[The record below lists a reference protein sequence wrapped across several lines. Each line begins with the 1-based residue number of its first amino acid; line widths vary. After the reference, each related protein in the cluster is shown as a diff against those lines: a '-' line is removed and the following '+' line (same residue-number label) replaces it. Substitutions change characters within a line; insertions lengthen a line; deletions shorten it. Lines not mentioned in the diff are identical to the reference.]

1 MIKKTLFSLALL
13 CSMILHAQDIK
24 FGKIKESEIEEATY
38 PDDADAPA
46 AILYRST
53 QIEYDYRPNSGF
65 WLITK
70 VFERRK
76 IYNKAGLDKGN
87 LSVSLFKS
95 RGNKENIQSVKG
107 ITYNLVGGK
116 IEESKLKKDQVHQT
130 DFNKYF
136 DVVNISPPDIKEGSV
151 VDISYEINSQFNYI
165 HELVF
170 QEDIPVKK
178 AVAEVRFLEYFQ
190 FKPHVKGIFPL
201 SFDQKFDVKTIK
213 LMSSSGSD
221 AGVNGTIQ
229 SSSSYNGTASVNESV
244 YTITGENIPGIKPE
258 AYINNI
264 KNYWTS
270 VRYELT
276 STKFPNEP
284 FKMYAQTWADVA
296 KTLNEDR
303 DFGQQL
309 GKSSYFKKDLQAL
322 QAKYSDSLQQLAAI
336 YSFVKQKMSWDKV
349 RSIACEDGVEKAYER
364 GSGNA
369 AEINLI
375 LTAMLREAGF
385 NADPVAVS
393 TRTHGIPV
401 FPTIDGFNY
410 VVTRVKLGTANLLL
424 DATEKYGIP
433 GIIPERAI
441 NWVGY
446 AINKDGSAEQVNLIP
461 AKPSK
466 TVVYVTAQLNPDG
479 SAEGKARLQ
488 HFDQFAFNFR
498 EHISDLKEE
507 LILENIENNYFNSDI
522 EIAEYKMLNK
532 EDLGKPIIENF
543 SFNKE
548 DQCEIIGDKIYVSP
562 LLFTGRI
569 QNPFKLNKRDYPIDF
584 GFPYE
589 YQYLITINIPEGY
602 QLESVPE
609 SVAFEMPENIGSYQ
623 LNISQRP
630 NQVQVKLNS
639 NINAPLIS
647 PQGYEMIKNYFSQ
660 IVEKNKDRIVIVKK
674 TQP

>member
-1 MIKKTLFSLALL
+1 MKKIVLPIVLLFSLWL
-13 CSMILHAQDIK
+13 SAQEVK
-24 FGKIKESEIEEATY
+24 FGKIEKSLISQTAY

-53 QIEYDYRPNSGF
+53 EIEYDYRPNSGF
-65 WLITK
+65 WLVTK

-87 LSVSLFKS
+87 LEVLLYKS
-95 RGNKENIQSVKG
+95 RSDKQKIQSVKG
-107 ITYNLVGGK
+107 ITYNLEGDK
-116 IEESKLKKDQVHQT
+116 IEEFKLKKDQIHQT
-130 DFNKYF
+130 NYDKYF
-136 DVVNISPPDIKEGSV
+136 DIVKITPPDIKEGSV
-151 VDISYEINSQFNYI
+151 VDISYEINSPFNYI

-178 AVAEVRFLEYFQ
+178 AEAQVRFLEYFQ
-190 FKPHVKGIFPL
+190 FKPHVKGMFPL
-201 SFDQKFDVKTIK
+201 TFDQKYDVKTIK

-229 SSSSYNGTASVNESV
+229 SSSSYNGTVSVNESV
-244 YTITGENIPGIKPE
+244 YTISGENIPAIKPE
-258 AYINNI
+258 AYVTNI
-264 KNYWTS
+264 KNYRTT

-276 STKFPNEP
+276 SVKLPDEP
-284 FKMYAQTWADVA
+284 FKMYAQTWGDVA
-296 KTLNEDR
+296 KTLNEDG

-309 GKSSYFKKDLQAL
+309 GKSGYFKKDLQNL
-322 QAKYSDSLQQLAAI
+322 QQQHSDSLQQLGAI
-336 YSFVKQKMSWDKV
+336 YNFVKQKMSWDKSG
-349 RSIACEDGVEKAYER
+349 SIVCDDGVEKAYER
-364 GSGNA
+364 GSGNV

-385 NADPVAVS
+385 KADPVAVS

-410 VVTRVKLGTANLLL
+410 LVTRVKLGAGNLLL
-424 DATEKYGIP
+424 DATEKYGVP

-446 AINKDGSAEQVNLIP
+446 AINKDGSAEQINLIP

-498 EHISDLKEE
+498 EYVSDLKEE
-507 LILENIENNYFNSDI
+507 LIFENIENNYFNSDI

-543 SFNKE
+543 SLNKS

-562 LLFTGRI
+562 LLFTGRVE
-569 QNPFKLNKRDYPIDF
+569 NPFKLNKRDYPIDF

-589 YQYLITINIPEGY
+589 FQYLITINIPEGY

-623 LNISQRP
+623 LNINQRP

-647 PQGYEMIKNYFSQ
+647 PEGYEMIKNYFSQ